1 MFILLNRAFFGK
13 SSKNS
18 FKAILAPMMPNA
30 LGIGTPFSRL
40 PSFELCVGRCRPT
53 PSPTKPLPQRCR
65 CMALVGCPLVPFPPS
80 FSFALMFS
88 GIKSAEIDTTFRF
101 ENQLAHMVQF
111 VPDTCSAFG
120 CLPVGPLEKPCSFVG
135 MSSFD
140 ANPAVLEEWNQDT
153 TLVNRATTTSRISNI
168 LSKKIC
174 RADVV
179 ENYQLLMPM
188 IKHMGCKPH
197 IESITALCGT
207 FLWKTRP
214 RGKVDVSS
222 NFFAPSFIRGI
233 GSTISHPI
241 FRKQTQNIPKQPIF

>member
-1 MFILLNRAFFGK
+1 
-13 SSKNS
+13 
-18 FKAILAPMMPNA
+18 
-30 LGIGTPFSRL
+30 
-40 PSFELCVGRCRPT
+40 
-53 PSPTKPLPQRCR
+53 
-65 CMALVGCPLVPFPPS
+65 
-80 FSFALMFS
+80 MFS

-197 IESITALCGT
+197 IESITALCRT

-222 NFFAPSFIRGI
+222 NFFAPSFIGALGVQSAI
-233 GSTISHPI
+233 Q
-241 FRKQTQNIPKQPIF
+241 FLETQNIPKQPIF